1 MTHATTDTSDVK
13 SAPTAHDRAID
24 TARQIARLSHE
35 AQRLG
40 SLAADAVE
48 DGVHAAKRAIKSV
61 ERSVE
66 ELGDSKEELA
76 HRVKRQ
82 PLKAVALAVGLGLVI
97 RTAFGWLCA
106 RHTR

>member
-1 MTHATTDTSDVK
+1 MTPATTDTDVK

-24 TARQIARLSHE
+24 TARQIAHLSHE

-48 DGVHAAKRAIKSV
+48 DRVHAAKRAIKSV

-66 ELGDSKEELA
+66 ELGDRKEELA

-82 PLKAVALAVGLGLVI
+82 PLKAVALAVSAGLVLGV
-97 RTAFGWLCA
+97 AFGWICG
-106 RHTR
+106 RQTR